1 MRQALT
7 LSALVVTIMAV
18 VALGISTMVQQSRA
32 MPPIEVAVETT
43 AHS

>member
-7 LSALVVTIMAV
+7 LSALVVTLVAMAAIGV
-18 VALGISTMVQQSRA
+18 SAMVEQNRSIR
-32 MPPIEVAVETT
+32 PIEVAVETV